1 MVDQRT
7 LMAVCGHMDQVAGVR
22 HMEFQDGRAAGLRCA
37 MIHNGPLEL
46 PLMLDKCLD
55 PAWIRYKG
63 INLSL
68 LTKPGLQGRNPY
80 DTAGDEA
87 VRSIMGGAMFTCG
100 LGNVHGN
107 RVVDGVEGA
116 VAHIAAHSTGHSDA
130 IVTGDE
136 RAAHAF
142 QQRVDSAAVYWN
154 ASTRFTDGGEFG
166 LGCEMGISTQKLHA
180 RGPMG
185 LGELCSYKYIIHGNG
200 QTR

>member
-1 MVDQRT
+1 MTDQKK

-22 HMEFQDGRAAGLRCA
+22 QMEFQDGLAAGLRCA

-107 RVVDGVEGA
+107 RVVDGVEYPVHGRMRTTPA
-116 VAHIAAHSTGHSDA
+116 EKISMDA
-130 IVTGDE
+130 FWENGEYKI
-136 RAAHAF
+136 
-142 QQRVDSAAVYWN
+142 RVS
-154 ASTRFTDGGEFG
+154 GEMREARIFG
-166 LGCEMGISTQKLHA
+166 ENLVLRRTKPDPIPDPGRK
-180 RGPMG
+180 RR
-185 LGELCSYKYIIHGNG
+185 N
-200 QTR
+200 

>member
-7 LMAVCGHMDQVAGVR
+7 LMAVCGNMEQIAGVR
-22 HMEFQDGRAAGLRCA
+22 RIEFQDGRASGLRCA
-37 MIHNGPLEL
+37 LVENGPVEM

-107 RVVDGVEGA
+107 RVVDGVEYPDRKS
-116 VAHIAAHSTGHSDA
+116 V
-130 IVTGDE
+130 
-136 RAAHAF
+136 F
-142 QQRVDSAAVYWN
+142 
-154 ASTRFTDGGEFG
+154 
-166 LGCEMGISTQKLHA
+166 L
-180 RGPMG
+180 
-185 LGELCSYKYIIHGNG
+185 
-200 QTR
+200 

>member
-1 MVDQRT
+1 MADQRT
-7 LMAVCGHMDQVAGVR
+7 LMAVCGNMEQIAGIR
-22 HMEFQDGRAAGLRCA
+22 RIEFQDGRASGLRCA
-37 MIHNGPLEL
+37 LVENGPVEM

-107 RVVDGVEGA
+107 RVVDGVEYPTHGRMRTTPA
-116 VAHIAAHSTGHSDA
+116 EKVSMDA
-130 IVTGDE
+130 FWENGTYKI
-136 RAAHAF
+136 
-142 QQRVDSAAVYWN
+142 RVSGEMREARIFGENLVLRRTVEMVYG
-154 ASTRFTDGGEFG
+154 RDREP
-166 LGCEMGISTQKLHA
+166 GI
-180 RGPMG
+180 
-185 LGELCSYKYIIHGNG
+185 
-200 QTR
+200 